1 MSCAG
6 GHKRFSLKEAAPLK
20 QLPIEAS
27 PWVWEARPDVW
38 LLIGSLA
45 LGYWWSVSRLRVK
58 LPGEI
63 PAPSRAVCAKF
74 GSGLAILW
82 LAVDWPMDR
91 LGDDF
96 LFSAHMVQFLL
107 ITLVSAPLLVQGVP
121 GWLQLELP
129 RPIIA
134 ILRYM
139 ARGPGALGV
148 FQVVLVGTHLPAV
161 VSLYTSNSL
170 VHFSLHALWILAGC
184 LFWLPLVG
192 EEPVLRPLPN
202 PLKVVYLIAASI
214 VPTVPAG
221 FLTWAQSPIYE
232 SYAAAPRV
240 WGLSAVQD
248 LQISGLV
255 MKLGGGLILWI
266 WILKVYVSWASS
278 ERPSGRAIRVST
290 CAGSAGREGVVK
302 ASRVSSNS
310 R

>member
-1 MSCAG
+1 M
-6 GHKRFSLKEAAPLK
+6 K
-20 QLPIEAS
+20 QVAVEAS

-38 LLIGSLA
+38 LLIGALV

-63 PAPSRAVCAKF
+63 PAPSRAVRTRF
-74 GSGLAILW
+74 GFGIVILW
-82 LAVDWPMDR
+82 FAVDWPMDR

-107 ITLVSAPLLVQGVP
+107 ITLVAAPLLVQGVP
-121 GWLQLELP
+121 GWLQLEVL

-134 ILRYM
+134 IVRYLV
-139 ARGPGALGV
+139 RGPGALGV

-161 VSLYTSNSL
+161 VSIYTSNSL
-170 VHFSLHALWILAGC
+170 VHFSLHALWIVAGC
-184 LFWLPLVG
+184 LFWLPIVG
-192 EEPVLRPLPN
+192 EEPVVRQLRD

-255 MKLGGGLILWI
+255 MKLGGGLILWG
-266 WILKVYVSWASS
+266 WILRVYVSWVSDERPPNRAARASS
-278 ERPSGRAIRVST
+278 G
-290 CAGSAGREGVVK
+290 AGLEEGVVK
-302 ASRVSSNS
+302 TSSLS
-310 R
+310 IRSS